1 MCAVEEPRPPERL
14 LETAERVPREV
25 ARAAPRSEERELR
38 DEVLRSRVELA
49 VRALDE
55 DAFRAEARALLE
67 RERLALLRLDAL
79 RFVDALLAREADARV
94 EAELRRSPDVDFAR
108 LRVDELRLEALLRER
123 EGLVA

>member
-1 MCAVEEPRPPERL
+1 MEEPRPPERL